1 MKYLRPKLSFKFRNT
16 NSDIEKAAMLAL
28 GVSPQTE
35 AKMSIRRTFSLTK
48 IFATKMKRTSSLPA
62 SPIMHSNP
70 ESVHGGSTS
79 IAVNVAVSSISLLA
93 QEHIVIW
100 Y

>member
-1 MKYLRPKLSFKFRNT
+1 
-16 NSDIEKAAMLAL
+16 MLAL